1 MLRLRGLMMA
11 YKCTSETRHNLNQW
25 WLNVNTILE
34 NKFNHFSVEMLL
46 ILIKTN
52 PFENYMFKAMVTYPH
67 SLSHG
72 IKIIE
77 IYFVG
82 VFCCNVLFII
92 FIGICGNNQSS
103 WFHQSCMQ
111 CGFYFRHTWV
121 PEGKTSFF
129 LQDLVNITDTS
140 YTSPVMP
147 VWHDNMAGGIQYGKW
162 RGCLILKFPIKHG
175 GVSILIWCFTSTRIP
190 IKGIYKTTGI
200 CLRWSE
206 YFVLSFHL
214 EPVLNVSN
222 S

>member
-1 MLRLRGLMMA
+1 MDKWSHPLWSVGLNYLSIPILQRLHRWSLGMDKLFHLTLFWTCDYSSMLRLRVLMMA
-11 YKCTSETRHNLNQW
+11 YKCTSKTRHNLKQW

-34 NKFNHFSVEMLL
+34 NKFNHFSVEMLF
-46 ILIKTN
+46 ILIKTT

-72 IKIIE
+72 IRIIE

-129 LQDLVNITDTS
+129 
-140 YTSPVMP
+140 SPGFGQYY
-147 VWHDNMAGGIQYGKW
+147 WHFLHVSCDACMAWQHG
-162 RGCLILKFPIKHG
+162 RGD
-175 GVSILIWCFTSTRIP
+175 SIWKMKRLFDSQIS
-190 IKGIYKTTGI
+190 
-200 CLRWSE
+200 
-206 YFVLSFHL
+206 H
-214 EPVLNVSN
+214 
-222 S
+222 